1 MKKSTIFKIFLTIL
15 LLAVLVIKVNFY
27 EILSIIFSLNIFYL
41 IGALSLVPVLYVIR
55 TVRWNIFLH
64 SVGINLPFIQSLKI
78 ILIGNF
84 YGLITPGKV
93 GELGRAY
100 HLNEKKVLTIPT
112 IIMEKLIDIF
122 TLIILSLLTIIFYF
136 QKSTFMQGGI
146 FLCSIAVII
155 SIFLL
160 TNKKAVFFIAKLF
173 NINQENSEQF
183 AENLQEL
190 LQNYLVIGY
199 AFLLSLVY
207 YLVAYLLGYLII
219 FAAGFNPMVLITL
232 PIIVLMGNIPIT
244 ISGLGLRESIGSLSF
259 IYLGDTAANGF
270 VFAFLLFFLITVIP
284 GIFGYIL
291 TIKEN

>member
-15 LLAVLVIKVNFY
+15 LLAVLVIKVNFF
-27 EILSIIFSLNIFYL
+27 EILSIIYSLNLFYL

-64 SVGINLPFIQSLKI
+64 SVGITLPFIQSLKI
-78 ILIGNF
+78 LLIGNF

>member
-146 FLCSIAVII
+146 FLCSVAVII

-219 FAAGFNPMVLITL
+219 LAAGFNPMVLITL

>member
-1 MKKSTIFKIFLTIL
+1 MKKSTIFKFFLTIL
-15 LLAVLVIKVNFY
+15 LFAVLVIKVNFY

-55 TVRWNIFLH
+55 TGRWNMFLH
-64 SVGINLPFIQSLKI
+64 SFGINLPFIQSFKI

-112 IIMEKLIDIF
+112 IIMEKMIDIF

-160 TNKKAVFFIAKLF
+160 TNKKAVYFIAKLF

-183 AENLQEL
+183 TENLQEL

-219 FAAGFNPMVLITL
+219 LAAGFNPIVLITL